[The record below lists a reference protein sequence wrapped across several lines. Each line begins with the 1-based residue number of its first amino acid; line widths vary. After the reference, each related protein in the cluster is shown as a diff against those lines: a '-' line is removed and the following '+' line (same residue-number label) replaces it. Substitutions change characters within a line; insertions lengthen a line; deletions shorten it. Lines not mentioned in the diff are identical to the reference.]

1 MFADFGSTHC
11 RANTT
16 KGSIMTA
23 EKESADDTARKHAL
37 EAGGGVAGAIGG
49 AGLGILAGPPGIAAG
64 AVIGGVVGALTGWA
78 MNANNAEVAA
88 TEKRLD
94 EDIGVS
100 GGPMGVASLKHPAVA
115 PGHAYSAEAMGAGTS
130 TEDSDAEPAE
140 GLIPPAD

>member
-1 MFADFGSTHC
+1 
-11 RANTT
+11 
-16 KGSIMTA
+16 MTA
-23 EKESADDTARKHAL
+23 EKESPEDAARRHAL

-49 AGLGILAGPPGIAAG
+49 AGLGVLAGPPGIVAG

-78 MNANNAEVAA
+78 LDANQADVAA
-88 TEKRLD
+88 SEKQLD

-100 GGPMGVASLKHPAVA
+100 GGSIGVASLKHPPGA

-130 TEDSDAEPAE
+130 TDDSDSAPAE